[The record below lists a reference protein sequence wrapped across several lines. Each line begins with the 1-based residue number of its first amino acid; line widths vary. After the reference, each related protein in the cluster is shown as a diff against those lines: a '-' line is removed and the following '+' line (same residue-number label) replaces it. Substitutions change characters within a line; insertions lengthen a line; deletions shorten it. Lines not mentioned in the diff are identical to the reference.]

1 MSTTAKEPKI
11 FFTIVQTFFIFLF
24 TDMTMVNSFLIFLNL
39 EVTLLDKVK
48 EKDLTLMFVG
58 TYLKKKQEKRDKE
71 TKLLEIKSIFMPL
84 KRSFFQFS
92 ISSILTLFW

>member
-24 TDMTMVNSFLIFLNL
+24 TDMTKVNSFLIFLNL
-39 EVTLLDKVK
+39 EATLLEKVK
-48 EKDLTLMFVG
+48 EKDLTLIFAG
-58 TYLKKKQEKRDKE
+58 TFLKKKQEKRDKE

>member
-1 MSTTAKEPKI
+1 M
-11 FFTIVQTFFIFLF
+11 FFTFLF
-24 TDMTMVNSFLIFLNL
+24 TGMTKVNSFLIFLNL